1 MFASSQSPRRQL
13 LKQLVSG
20 SIAMSLATW
29 STSARAYRPFDG
41 TDAAVAAP
49 GEVEI
54 ELQPA
59 GSLREG
65 DSTTLIAPATVFN
78 YGLSEGWE
86 AVLEGQGQTPL
97 SPSGPTSLRS
107 AGAFLKHVLQ
117 PGSLQDK
124 SGPSVATEFGVLL
137 PDSTGNSGVGASLAG
152 IVSQRWDWGTIH
164 LNAATALT
172 REHHADIFLDGIIE
186 GPSQWSVR
194 PVAEFFYE
202 KEFGR
207 SETVSGLI
215 GLIWRVRDNLSFD
228 VGLRHALTNSHPVN
242 ELRAGLTFAFPLRI
256 VRWPLASIQM
266 ISSSMRSCQVTLSCA
281 LASGRRR
288 FPTASGIP

>member
-1 MFASSQSPRRQL
+1 MFASRQSSN
-13 LKQLVSG
+13 LKFPKWVVSG
-20 SIAMSLATW
+20 PVIALCLAASSIP
-29 STSARAYRPFDG
+29 ARAYRPFDG

-59 GSLREG
+59 GRLRDATG
-65 DSTTLIAPATVFN
+65 TSLIAPATVFN

-86 AVLEGQGQTPL
+86 AVLEGQGQAPL
-97 SPSGPTSLRS
+97 SSSGPTSLMA
-107 AGAFLKHVLQ
+107 AGAFLKHVLR

-124 SGPSVATEFGVLL
+124 AGPSVATEFGVLL

-164 LNAATALT
+164 LNAETALT
-172 REHHADIFLDGIIE
+172 RDHHGDVFLGSIIE
-186 GPSQWSVR
+186 GPSTWTVR

-202 KEFGR
+202 NEFGKW
-207 SETVSGLI
+207 ETISGLI

-228 VGLRHALTNSHPVN
+228 VGLRHALTNRHPVN
-242 ELRAGLTFAFPLRI
+242 EARAGLTFGFPLGSR
-256 VRWPLASIQM
+256 
-266 ISSSMRSCQVTLSCA
+266 
-281 LASGRRR
+281 
-288 FPTASGIP
+288 

>member
-1 MFASSQSPRRQL
+1 MFAGRQTPKQRFPKL
-13 LKQLVSG
+13 LASG
-20 SIAMSLATW
+20 SVIALSLTAW
-29 STSARAYRPFDG
+29 SAPASAYRPFDG

-59 GSLREG
+59 GRLR
-65 DSTTLIAPATVFN
+65 DSAATSLIAPATVIN

-97 SPSGPTSLRS
+97 SPSGPTSLTA
-107 AGAFLKHVLQ
+107 AGAFLKHILQ

-124 SGPSVATEFGVLL
+124 TGPSVATEFGVLL

-164 LNAATALT
+164 LNAETALT
-172 REHHADIFLDGIIE
+172 RDHHADLFLGGIIE
-186 GPSQWSVR
+186 GPSKWSIR

-202 KEFGR
+202 KQFGQ
-207 SETVSGLI
+207 SETISGLI
-215 GLIWRVRDNLSFD
+215 GLIWRVRDDLSFD
-228 VGLRHALTNSHPVN
+228 VGLRHALTNGHPVN
-242 ELRAGLTFAFPLRI
+242 EVRAGLTFGFPLG
-256 VRWPLASIQM
+256 QFGG
-266 ISSSMRSCQVTLSCA
+266 RSAQS
-281 LASGRRR
+281 R
-288 FPTASGIP
+288 

>member
-1 MFASSQSPRRQL
+1 MARVGTRPRLAR
-13 LKQLVSG
+13 KHALVLSEAATDSVATTSG
-20 SIAMSLATW
+20 PAW
-29 STSARAYRPFDG
+29 AYRPFDG

-49 GEVEI
+49 GEMEI

-59 GSLREG
+59 GRLHEGGNTSLV
-65 DSTTLIAPATVFN
+65 APATVIN

-86 AVLEGQGQTPL
+86 AVLQGQGETAL
-97 SPSGPTSLRS
+97 SPSGPTSLTS

-124 SGPSVATEFGVLL
+124 PGPSIATEFGMLL
-137 PDSTGNSGVGASLAG
+137 PDSTGSSGVGASLAG

-172 REHHADIFLDGIIE
+172 RDHRGDLFLGGIIE
-186 GPSQWSVR
+186 GPSKWAIR
-194 PVAEFFYE
+194 PEFFYE
-202 KEFGR
+202 NEFGK

-228 VGLRHALTNSHPVN
+228 VGLRHALTHGHQVN
-242 ELRAGLTFAFPLRI
+242 EVRAGLTFGFPLGQFGGR
-256 VRWPLASIQM
+256 LAQS
-266 ISSSMRSCQVTLSCA
+266 R
-281 LASGRRR
+281 
-288 FPTASGIP
+288 